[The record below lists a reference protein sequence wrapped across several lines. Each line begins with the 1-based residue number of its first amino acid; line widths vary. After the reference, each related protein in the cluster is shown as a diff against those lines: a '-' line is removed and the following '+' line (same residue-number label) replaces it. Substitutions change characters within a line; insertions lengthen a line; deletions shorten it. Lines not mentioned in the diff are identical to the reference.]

1 MTSGRQAQARVDQLP
16 LFHQTGTRQED
27 LRHTVCAPLTPTSSL
42 DVAIGAFCDYMR
54 RKGFSDHT
62 VKAFIADL
70 RLLGKHSG
78 LNVPVGRLGNRDL
91 NDFLTWMVEHRGVPC
106 SPKSYG
112 RRVTT
117 LKVFFGW
124 LYENAVL
131 SHDPAA
137 AIPHNRI
144 VTLLPR
150 FLSDDQVEQLLSATY
165 DWMVSDTHPD
175 ARPHLLVS
183 LLLETGIKKGECM
196 AIALDDI
203 DRLDPHAPVLFIRYQ
218 NPRYRHKERK
228 LPLPHALMS
237 TLDHYLA
244 AYVPRERLF
253 ECTARNLEY
262 VLAEASER
270 SQLQT
275 TVSFEMLRWT
285 CAVRDFRSRMD
296 ERRLRDKLGL
306 SHISWRE
313 TVEKLRR
320 LTGPTLRDATSVQEY
335 GSLPL

>member
-1 MTSGRQAQARVDQLP
+1 MKGAHPSQVNAEQLP
-16 LFHQTGTRQED
+16 LFPQGVARRQED
-27 LRHTVCAPLTPTSSL
+27 PPPIYYAPLTPASS
-42 DVAIGAFCDYMR
+42 IGAAMSVFSDHMR
-54 RKGFSDHT
+54 RSGFSDHT

-78 LNVPVGRLGNRDL
+78 LNLSVGRLGNRDL

-124 LYENAVL
+124 LCETAVL
-131 SHDPAA
+131 RHDPAA
-137 AIPHNRI
+137 AIPHNR
-144 VTLLPR
+144 VTTTLPR
-150 FLSDDQVEQLLSATY
+150 FLSDDQVDLLLRATY
-165 DWMVSDTHPD
+165 DWMMAD

-183 LLLETGIKKGECM
+183 LLLETGIKKGECV
-196 AIALDDI
+196 AISLDDI
-203 DRLDPHAPVLFIRYQ
+203 DRSDPHAPVLFIRHQ
-218 NPRYRHKERK
+218 NPRYRHKERN
-228 LPLPHALMS
+228 LPLPAALVPA
-237 TLDHYLA
+237 LDQYLA
-244 AYVPRERLF
+244 AYVPRKRLF

-262 VLAEASER
+262 VLAEASRR
-270 SQLQT
+270 SGLPM

-313 TVEKLRR
+313 TVEKLRA
-320 LTGPTLRDATSVQEY
+320 LAGPAFQGTHMDTALGQK
-335 GSLPL
+335 